1 MELLRNE
8 KVAVNTV
15 EIEFKITA
23 EEFGDAITKAFRR
36 GSKEITVP
44 GFRKGKA
51 PRSVIEKMYG
61 AEIFYEDALNEV
73 LPQAYEDAVK
83 ESGAVVVSQPELDVV
98 SMSKEDGVVVK
109 ATLTVYPEIT
119 LGEYKGLKAER
130 RPIEVSEEVIAAE
143 LAQLQDRNAR
153 FVSTDDRPARMGDTT
168 NIDFEGFMDG
178 VAFEGGKGEGYDIEL
193 GSGMFI
199 PGFEDQIVGHNVG
212 DEFDVNVTFPEGY
225 QAEELRGKPAVFKT
239 KLNEIKVK
247 EVPALDDEFAK
258 DVSEFD
264 TLKELEE
271 DIRTKKIREAK
282 DAAELQVENDLVD
295 QIVNGMAAEIP
306 DSMYDVRAEEMV
318 SDYDARLQQQGLS
331 LETYL
336 GFINMTRDEFK
347 KSFLDQA
354 EKQVKIRLAL
364 EKVAELENIAATDE
378 EFEAEVL
385 RIATTYN
392 YPMDKL
398 KTDDIAPEIRKDL
411 AIQKAIDFI
420 KENAEITDA
429 PRAVPAE

>member
-44 GFRKGKA
+44 GFSKGKA

-153 FVSTDDRPARMGDTT
+153 FVSTDDRPAQMGDTT

-178 VAFEGGKGEGYDIEL
+178 VAFEGGKGEGYDQYI
-193 GSGMFI
+193 I
-199 PGFEDQIVGHNVG
+199 FEC
-212 DEFDVNVTFPEGY
+212 
-225 QAEELRGKPAVFKT
+225 FKR
-239 KLNEIKVK
+239 
-247 EVPALDDEFAK
+247 F
-258 DVSEFD
+258 
-264 TLKELEE
+264 
-271 DIRTKKIREAK
+271 
-282 DAAELQVENDLVD
+282 
-295 QIVNGMAAEIP
+295 
-306 DSMYDVRAEEMV
+306 
-318 SDYDARLQQQGLS
+318 
-331 LETYL
+331 
-336 GFINMTRDEFK
+336 
-347 KSFLDQA
+347 
-354 EKQVKIRLAL
+354 
-364 EKVAELENIAATDE
+364 
-378 EFEAEVL
+378 
-385 RIATTYN
+385 
-392 YPMDKL
+392 
-398 KTDDIAPEIRKDL
+398 
-411 AIQKAIDFI
+411 
-420 KENAEITDA
+420 
-429 PRAVPAE
+429 